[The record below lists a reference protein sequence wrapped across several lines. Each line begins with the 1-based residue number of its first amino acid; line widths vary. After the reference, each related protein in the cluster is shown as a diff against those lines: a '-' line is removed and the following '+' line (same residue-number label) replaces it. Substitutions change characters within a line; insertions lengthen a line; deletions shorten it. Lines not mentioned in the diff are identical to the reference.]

1 MMIVSLLIYSLTS
14 LLKNMNK
21 PCIFPKTQITA
32 DNLSNAK
39 PLVQQRHPGD
49 EFPVSQ
55 RGSAKGKQSVP
66 VPILLMDIYLY
77 RK

>member
-1 MMIVSLLIYSLTS
+1 MGRNGYKPKWLWAEIVMGR
-14 LLKNMNK
+14 N
-21 PCIFPKTQITA
+21 CHGPKCTA